1 MSVLTEELL
10 ERIRERAAGYD
21 ERNEFPTEDFDDL
34 ARAGY
39 LRSLVPVDLGGSGLS
54 LAQMVG
60 DQMRLAGASGATALA
75 VNMHHV
81 WLAVARVMADRGDD
95 ALDFVVREAADGEV
109 LAFGIS
115 EPGNDLVLFGSRTE
129 ARPDGEGGYTFH
141 GTKIFTSLAPVWTR
155 LGTFGSDHTSPD
167 APKSVYA
174 FITRAGVET
183 KDDWDTMGM
192 RATQSHTTVLDGA
205 RAAADRVVR
214 RLEPGPNPD
223 PLIFGI
229 FSSFEIL
236 TSSVYVGIAQRAL
249 DLAIEAVRTRT
260 SMQHDGTALA
270 HLPDPR
276 RRIAAAG
283 IALEG
288 ARTQLLALAGDVD
301 EQVEHGAA
309 WFAKLS
315 SLKLRTTQAAKDVV
329 EHAVRAAGGASYFR
343 RHELSRLYRDV
354 LAGIFHPSSEDS
366 AHQTMATHLLGP
378 VPD

>member
-1 MSVLTEELL
+1 MSLLPEDLLT
-10 ERIRERAAGYD
+10 RIRQRAAGYD
-21 ERNEFPTEDFDDL
+21 ERNEFFTADFEEL
-34 ARAGY
+34 KAAGY
-39 LRSLVPVDLGGSGLS
+39 LRALVPADRGGSGLS
-54 LAQMVG
+54 LADMVRQ
-60 DQMRLAGASGATALA
+60 QMRLAGASGATGLA

-81 WLAVARVMADRGDD
+81 WVSVAKVMADRGDD
-95 ALDFVVREAADGEV
+95 ALDFVFSEAADGEV
-109 LAFGIS
+109 FGFGIS

-129 ARPDGEGGYTFH
+129 ARPDGAGGYTFH
-141 GTKIFTSLAPVWTR
+141 GTKIFTSLAPAWTR
-155 LGTFGSDHTSPD
+155 LGTFGRDDVSEDS
-167 APKSVYA
+167 PKSVYA
-174 FITRAGVET
+174 FVGREGVET
-183 KDDWDTMGM
+183 KNDWDTLGM

-205 RAAADRVVR
+205 HAAADRVVR

-260 SMQHDGTALA
+260 SMQHGGTPLA
-270 HLPDPR
+270 HLPDAR

-283 IALEG
+283 ITLDG
-288 ARTQLLALAGDVD
+288 AITQLLALARDVD
-301 EQVEHGAA
+301 EQVDHGPA

-315 SLKLRTTQAAKDVV
+315 AVKLRTTEAAKDVV
-329 EHAVRAAGGASYFR
+329 EHAVRAAGGASFFR
-343 RHELSRLYRDV
+343 SNELSRLYRDA

-366 AHQTMATHLLGP
+366 AHNTMATNLLGP

>member
-1 MSVLTEELL
+1 MTLLDEDLLT
-10 ERIRERAAGYD
+10 RIHQRAAGYD
-21 ERNEFPTEDFDDL
+21 ERNEFPTEDFADL
-34 ARAGY
+34 THAGY
-39 LRSLVPVDLGGSGLS
+39 LRALVPTDRGGAGLS
-54 LAQMVG
+54 LTQMVAE
-60 DQMRLAGASGATALA
+60 QMRLAGASPATALT

-81 WLAVARVMADRGDD
+81 WISVARVMAARDD
-95 ALDFVVREAADGEV
+95 HALDFVLAEAAEGEV
-109 LAFGIS
+109 FAFGIS
-115 EPGNDLVLFGSRTE
+115 EPSNDLVLFGSRTR
-129 ARPDGEGGYTFH
+129 ATPDGEGGYTFH
-141 GTKIFTSLAPVWTR
+141 GTKIFTSLAPAWTR
-155 LGTFGSDHTSPD
+155 LGTFGRDDDSPD

-174 FITRAGVET
+174 FVTRDGVDT
-183 KDDWDTMGM
+183 KNDWDTMGM

-205 RAAADRVVR
+205 HAAADRVVR

-260 SMQHDGTALA
+260 SMQHGGSALA
-270 HLPDPR
+270 HLPDAR

-283 IALEG
+283 IALDG
-288 ARTQLLALAGDVD
+288 ARTQLLALARDVD
-301 EQVEHGAA
+301 ESVDHGPA

-315 SLKLRTTQAAKDVV
+315 AMKVRTTEIAKDVV

-354 LAGIFHPSSEDS
+354 LAGIFHPSSVDS

-378 VPD
+378 IPE